1 MDGTISAPFLAQ
13 PMDVTISCP
22 GTISCRCCAFAGP
35 ACFEQ
40 FEQIAVQPG
49 TASSF
54 VEPRGRGPEFR
65 GEGELQ

>member
-1 MDGTISAPFLAQ
+1 
-13 PMDVTISCP
+13 
-22 GTISCRCCAFAGP
+22 CAFAGP